1 MPYVNEKYVLPTEDE
16 EVTTQNIDV
25 PYSVQRAAL
34 EAMVG
39 PNGLIAVIRF
49 LIENWLDI
57 TAAARQR
64 LDEGYPQFGS
74 EMYRWDKE
82 RRRYEVVTELA
93 DTLNYLSS
101 GDV

>member
-1 MPYVNEKYVLPTEDE
+1 MPWVNEKYVVE
-16 EVTTQNIDV
+16 ESEVKENTIDV
-25 PYSVQRAAL
+25 PYSVQKAAL

-74 EMYRWDKE
+74 EMYRWDRE
-82 RRRYEVVTELA
+82 RRRYEIITELA
-93 DTLNYLSS
+93 DTVNYLSS

>member
-1 MPYVNEKYVLPTEDE
+1 MPYVNEKYVLEENEVDE
-16 EVTTQNIDV
+16 RAIDV
-25 PYSVQRAAL
+25 PYSVQKAAL

-82 RRRYEVVTELA
+82 RRRYEIITELA
-93 DTLNYLSS
+93 DTVNYLSS